1 MLKNSAAA
9 RASRSVR
16 HASMFCTTYPP
27 PPGSAP
33 GYHDDHQLSPRSA
46 ASVIVGMTQ
55 TPAPVAGQKEST
67 ASALPNV
74 VASPAG
80 CAAGNFDS
88 STSIPPT
95 AFHATTASTIAPPIP
110 KQYCIPSVAATP
122 QQPETAV

>member
-1 MLKNSAAA
+1 MLKKRAAA

-33 GYHDDHQLSPRSA
+33 GYHDDHQLSPSSA
-46 ASVIVGMTQ
+46 ASVIVGMTH
-55 TPAPVAGQKEST
+55 TPAPVAGQNERT

-74 VASPAG
+74 VA
-80 CAAGNFDS
+80 
-88 STSIPPT
+88 IPPT
-95 AFHATTASTIAPPIP
+95 AFHATTASTIAPPIS

-122 QQPETAV
+122 QKPEITV